1 MKVKLNVKDKS
12 VFNFLE
18 DRILRYKPNDRD
30 GMSGMRENNPYH
42 LMKDEMYFKIDCGI
56 KVGESVKIEL
66 FDRANMSSKEL
77 INHYTYTAEKYDDV
91 ALKMV
96 LSDFKVEAK

>member
-18 DRILRYKPNDRD
+18 ERILGYKSNERD
-30 GMSGMRENNPYH
+30 GMSGMRETSPYH

-56 KVGESVKIEL
+56 EV
-66 FDRANMSSKEL
+66 
-77 INHYTYTAEKYDDV
+77 
-91 ALKMV
+91 
-96 LSDFKVEAK
+96 

>member
-18 DRILRYKPNDRD
+18 ERILGYKSNDRD
-30 GMSGMRENNPYH
+30 GMSGMRETSPYH
-42 LMKDEMYFKIDCGI
+42 LMKYEMYFKIDCGI
-56 KVGESVKIEL
+56 EVGESVKIEL
-66 FDRANMSSKEL
+66 FDHSKMSGKEL
-77 INHYTYTAEKYDDV
+77 INHYTYTAEKYDDL

-96 LSDFKVEAK
+96 LSDFKPSF

>member
-12 VFNFLE
+12 VSNFLE
-18 DRILRYKPNDRD
+18 ERVLGYKPNDRD
-30 GMSGMRENNPYH
+30 GMGGMRENSSYH

-56 KVGESVKIEL
+56 EVGESVKIEL
-66 FDRANMSSKEL
+66 FDLAKMSGKEL

-96 LSDFKVEAK
+96 LSDFTVETK

>member
-18 DRILRYKPNDRD
+18 ERILGYKPNDRD
-30 GMSGMRENNPYH
+30 GISGMRENRSYH

-56 KVGESVKIEL
+56 EVGESVKIEL
-66 FDRANMSSKEL
+66 FDRANMSGKEL
-77 INHYTYTAEKYDDV
+77 VNHYIYTAKKYDDV

-96 LSDFKVEAK
+96 LSDFKVETK

>member
-12 VFNFLE
+12 VFSFLE
-18 DRILRYKPNDRD
+18 ERLLGYKPTEMMVK
-30 GMSGMRENNPYH
+30 GAYQ

-66 FDRANMSSKEL
+66 FDSTNNSGREL
-77 INHYTYTAEKYDDV
+77 VNHYTYTAAKYDDV

-96 LSDFKVEAK
+96 LSDFKVENK